1 MNDVNAAV
9 PLLADLQALDPQGNG
24 QAGPERLGRVAA
36 PPNKE
41 STSEYFY
48 FWVEKGKLCER
59 TQIVKTSSQIGG
71 RPVEFVG
78 LVEEVYR
85 QSRQRD
91 MGEEVDRFDADPAMT
106 PPFASAGFTYAKVTI
121 LRTDPVTHAP
131 PTEESTVYLGGEQ
144 EAQKGYGVDRM
155 GKPLRV
161 GLLRNGGTP
170 FAGPATIDL
179 DYLLGENGGHLN
191 VNGIAGLGAKS
202 SFLLHVNAL
211 LLHEAERQITA
222 LGISHSDRLQVVPVI
237 FNVKN
242 YDLFFIDHW
251 GKQWEKEK
259 ATALPEWRDY
269 LRIDSP
275 TPFSDVQFF
284 APEEKGGNPVDVGR
298 TDGKVQGYSWS
309 LSDIIEHRLFKFLFS
324 EEDIYD
330 ANFGGLVG
338 ELEER
343 LTDESSGAPRLNT
356 NGGDTATFAKLLHWF
371 RENRETFAD
380 SAPGTRGK
388 LLRRLKYI
396 VQEGDG
402 VLRRDDEKGHPL
414 VLPKAGVRGP
424 IVIDLFGIRLTPSLQ
439 RFVVAAVFQQ
449 LIENRSGTK
458 AVEGLRYLV
467 TLDELNRF
475 APKTGADPITQK
487 IEEVA
492 GEMRS
497 QGIILFGAQQQASL
511 VKPRVI
517 ENSSIRA
524 VGRSGS
530 LELSAEV
537 WKFLGPAGRAQAAQ
551 VQAEEKLLIQP
562 SFRAPMLAKIPYP
575 PWALKKEDAGS
586 LHAPGE
592 PADAPVT
599 HSPRKPAVDAE
610 FA

>member
-1 MNDVNAAV
+1 MTEQNGPPDS
-9 PLLADLQALDPQGNG
+9 LSALDASDTHPHSGE
-24 QAGPERLGRVAA
+24 PLGKAAA
-36 PPNKE
+36 PPGKE
-41 STSEYFY
+41 STSEFFY
-48 FWVEKGKLCER
+48 FWVERGKLVER
-59 TQIVKTSSQIGG
+59 TQVVTTASTIGQ
-71 RPVEFVG
+71 RQVEFVG

-85 QSRQRD
+85 QSRQKD
-91 MGEEVDRFDADPAMT
+91 MGEEVDRFDAST
-106 PPFASAGFTYAKVTI
+106 SSRPPMFDSAGFTYAKVII
-121 LRTDPVTHAP
+121 LRTDPVCHAP
-131 PTEESTVYLGGEQ
+131 PTEESTVYLGGER

-191 VNGIAGLGAKS
+191 VNGIAGLGAKT

-211 LLHEAERQITA
+211 LLHEAERQISE
-222 LGISHSDRLQVVPVI
+222 LGISHPDRLQVVPVI

-251 GKQWEKEK
+251 GKQWEREK
-259 ATALPEWRDY
+259 TTALPEWRDY
-269 LRIDSP
+269 LKIDAP
-275 TPFSDVQFF
+275 TPFRDVQFF
-284 APEEKGGNPVDVGR
+284 AAEEKGGNPVDVGR

-356 NGGDTATFAKLLHWF
+356 NGGDTATFAALLHWF
-371 RENRETFAD
+371 RENRDTFAD

-396 VQEGDG
+396 VQEGNG
-402 VLRRDDEKGHPL
+402 VLRRDDPKGHPL
-414 VLPKAGVRGP
+414 VLPKSGACGP

-475 APKTGADPITQK
+475 APKMGSDPITQK

-497 QGIILFGAQQQASL
+497 QGIILLGAQQQASL
-511 VKPRVI
+511 VKARVI
-517 ENSSIRA
+517 ENASVRA

-537 WKFLGPAGRAQAAQ
+537 WKFLGPAGRIQAAQ
-551 VQAEEKLLIQP
+551 VQAEEKLLILP

-586 LHAPGE
+586 LYAPGE
-592 PADAPVT
+592 ATEAPVAPP
-599 HSPRKPAVDAE
+599 PRKPQVDAE